1 MAQDYVFRNEGN
13 MMYQILNV
21 QVRLTRAAIILRSHQ
36 LWFDELFVSLLGGP
50 SMAHP
55 ASLPVGDFLQ

>member
-1 MAQDYVFRNEGN
+1 

-55 ASLPVGDFLQ
+55 ASIHGATRSRNKNSPNPLMTS